1 MSPYGKTRGE
11 LSNELKYGDA
21 VTLQNGFANWT
32 GGYLEVN
39 RPGKPSGSVYGVDTD
54 STATRDA
61 LSGTWKI
68 ASASG
73 KADGATVTSGDLV
86 FLVSQ
91 YNIST
96 PTYLDVSTGA
106 GYSSGKYGVSTAAKQ
121 NRDGYSGE
129 WFLFA
134 ETSSSPDGAI
144 RAGDVVHILSNYG
157 TANGGRLE
165 TMGPAPAPA
174 TGLHGVYTN
183 DYSNRDNGSGSWR
196 FAQA

>member
-1 MSPYGKTRGE
+1 MA
-11 LSNELKYGDA
+11 NELKYGDA
-21 VTLQNGFANWT
+21 VTLQNGFASWT

-39 RPGKPSGSVYGVDTD
+39 GPGPSSPGYEVDTA
-54 STATRDA
+54 STATCEG

-91 YNIST
+91 YNNST
-96 PTYLDVSTGA
+96 PSYLDVSGGA
-106 GYSSGKYGVSTAAKQ
+106 GYNSGKYSVSASGKQ
-121 NRDGYSGE
+121 NREGYSGE

-134 ETSSSPDGAI
+134 ETSSTQDGAI
-144 RAGDVVHILSNYG
+144 RTGDVVHILSNYG
-157 TANGGRLE
+157 TANGGWLE
-165 TMGPAPAPA
+165 IMGGAPAPA

-183 DYSNRDNGSGSWR
+183 AYANRDNGSGSWR
-196 FAQA
+196 FARA